1 MLDKGMTVEEIA
13 KERGLAASTIYGHIT
28 RFVENGEY
36 AATDF
41 LDKEKFEIIEE
52 YFLDTEDS
60 SLNAAREV
68 LGDDYE
74 FWELRMV
81 LAEMTKNEEI

>member
-28 RFVENGEY
+28 KLVKQGEY
-36 AATDF
+36 DAVDF
-41 LDKEKFEIIEE
+41 VDKEKCDIIEE
-52 YFLDTEDS
+52 YFHETGDT
-60 SLNAAREV
+60 SLIAARDV

-81 LAEMTKNEEI
+81 LAGMTQNEEI